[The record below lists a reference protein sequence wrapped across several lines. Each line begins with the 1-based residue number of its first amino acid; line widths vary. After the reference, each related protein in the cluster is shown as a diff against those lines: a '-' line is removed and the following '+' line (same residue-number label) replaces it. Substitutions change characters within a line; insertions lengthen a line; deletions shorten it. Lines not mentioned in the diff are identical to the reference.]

1 MKRILLLFAF
11 TFMVIGQTLSARE
24 WTVSSVSS
32 SNEAVFYVTLQD
44 KGGTNVN
51 PLANDFQLGA
61 FVDGVCRGLGT
72 AQYTTETT
80 TSSCV
85 FVFRIPVTSADA
97 DKTVANSPCMFEP
110 DANSIFN
117 SVLPLHLRSTMQ
129 EIFTESAASEQCA
142 RVMAMQTASDNARDL
157 LDQLNLEYNKLR
169 QESITTELLDIAG
182 GQIDR

>member
-61 FVDGVCRGLGT
+61 FVDGVCRGLG
-72 AQYTTETT
+72 
-80 TSSCV
+80 
-85 FVFRIPVTSADA
+85 
-97 DKTVANSPCMFEP
+97 
-110 DANSIFN
+110 
-117 SVLPLHLRSTMQ
+117 
-129 EIFTESAASEQCA
+129 
-142 RVMAMQTASDNARDL
+142 
-157 LDQLNLEYNKLR
+157 
-169 QESITTELLDIAG
+169 
-182 GQIDR
+182 